1 MYIKPETTIKQ
12 TSASLLA
19 GSNCY
24 CDPHPH
30 HHGGTTTDIMAV
42 MVEAV
47 IMVCFNC
54 NNNERHQYGVS
65 LSYI

>member
-12 TSASLLA
+12 TSVRASLLA

-30 HHGGTTTDIMAV
+30 HHGGHDHGHHGGHGGHHSGGGHHGW
-42 MVEAV
+42 
-47 IMVCFNC
+47 F
-54 NNNERHQYGVS
+54 
-65 LSYI
+65 